1 MWQATLAAFCAVF
14 TDKNQ
19 RNGRR
24 RFIKDKTIEVSYV
37 KTNKL
42 LRPTNYLGLPRCKK
56 L

>member
-1 MWQATLAAFCAVF
+1 MGMCQATLAAFRALF

-19 RNGRR
+19 RNGRT

-42 LRPTNYLGLPRCKK
+42 LRPKNYLVLP
-56 L
+56 

>member
-1 MWQATLAAFCAVF
+1 MCQATVAAFCALF

-24 RFIKDKTIEVSYV
+24 RFIKDKAIEVSYV
-37 KTNKL
+37 KTIKL
-42 LRPTNYLGLPRCKK
+42 LRPKNYLGLSRRKK